1 MLLLQ
6 TGSIIVEKNACAAQ
20 KKHFSLSG
28 GAVGAVAGTA
38 SGGVTMASGGVT
50 MASGG
55 VATVNRRVK
64 RTAAT
69 LARAAAVVGIM

>member
-28 GAVGAVAGTA
+28 GAVGAVVGTA
-38 SGGVTMASGGVT
+38 PGGVEMASGSVE
-50 MASGG
+50 
-55 VATVNRRVK
+55 TVNRREK

-69 LARAAAVVGIM
+69 LGRAAAVVGIV

>member
-28 GAVGAVAGTA
+28 GALGAVAGTA
-38 SGGVTMASGGVT
+38 PDGVEMASGSVVT
-50 MASGG
+50 I
-55 VATVNRRVK
+55 NRREK

-69 LARAAAVVGIM
+69 LARAAAVVGVV